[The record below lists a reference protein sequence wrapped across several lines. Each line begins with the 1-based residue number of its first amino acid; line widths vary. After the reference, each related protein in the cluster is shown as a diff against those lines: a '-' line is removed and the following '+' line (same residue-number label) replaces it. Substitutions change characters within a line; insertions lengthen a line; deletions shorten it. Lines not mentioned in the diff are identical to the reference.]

1 MFSTSLCQSSS
12 KRCLEEFWF
21 SAVRIYDR
29 HMLRP
34 EWGGH
39 VEGAVTPSRHRG
51 GSPGSSRALR
61 LSRPFLYP
69 PPLPW
74 TSCCCLLLVLY
85 ACSLPCLHVQGCKP
99 IFFLN
104 KSFFADEIPSQRF
117 VYSWHG
123 CGAFWY
129 TYIAHGACLF
139 NCSTT
144 NGCSGCFPFGAIKN
158 KASLI
163 LNVVWLTYTHVF
175 LAYIPRSGIVVS

>member
-1 MFSTSLCQSSS
+1 MTDTCQDQSGEGTWKELSPPQGTEEEVQAPAGPCACQDPSSTL
-12 KRCLEEFWF
+12 L
-21 SAVRIYDR
+21 
-29 HMLRP
+29 
-34 EWGGH
+34 
-39 VEGAVTPSRHRG
+39 
-51 GSPGSSRALR
+51 
-61 LSRPFLYP
+61 
-69 PPLPW
+69 
-74 TSCCCLLLVLY
+74 LLLVFY

-104 KSFFADEIPSQRF
+104 KSLFADEIPSQRF